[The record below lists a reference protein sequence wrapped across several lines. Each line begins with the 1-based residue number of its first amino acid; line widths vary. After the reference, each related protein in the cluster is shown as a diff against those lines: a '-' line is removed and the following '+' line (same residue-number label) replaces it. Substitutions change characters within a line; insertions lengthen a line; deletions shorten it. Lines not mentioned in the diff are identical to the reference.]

1 MKHAIALFIT
11 LACVMILVSC
21 ASSSEQGSAP
31 SWYVDVYDQQY
42 PEGEYLLA
50 VGTGTGR
57 NPAIDDATYA
67 LASAFVTNVSGQSIS
82 GTSDIILN
90 RNGSTSSHSAS
101 SYESMVTTTSNLDNI
116 VGLEVFD
123 VVQAED
129 GTFYAR
135 VGLEVA
141 SAVQSLSTM
150 LADCRATVESAL
162 SEARRAG
169 TVDGLSILSSVM
181 ESANEA
187 DGYSLQLSV
196 LTGSRYQS
204 LSSQVENLRKNLLD
218 GVSVSIATTV
228 RGDVDASTVE
238 GAARSAFSKAGI
250 SISDRSPVK
259 AEVEVSSSRDDGN
272 RSGYVIDNVVVSLSI
287 DDGRRSATASA
298 EDSITSI
305 DEAQADR
312 NVGEFISEAL
322 DELTSSLLAY

>member
-1 MKHAIALFIT
+1 MKHAKALLIALCCAVT
-11 LACVMILVSC
+11 LVSC
-21 ASSSEQGSAP
+21 ASSSSQGSVP

-42 PEGEYLLA
+42 PQGEYLLA

-67 LASAFVTNVSGQSIS
+67 LASAFVTSVSGQSVS
-82 GTSDIILN
+82 GTSDIVSN
-90 RNGSTSSHSAS
+90 RNGAVSSSSTS
-101 SYESMVTTTSNLDNI
+101 SYESLVTTTSDLDNI

-141 SAVQSLSTM
+141 SAVQSLNTM
-150 LADCRATVESAL
+150 LADCRASVESAL

-169 TVDGLSILSSVM
+169 TVEGLSILSSVM

-287 DDGRRSATASA
+287 DDGRRSATESA